1 MAKKMITNPATLDSS
16 TFVYT
21 IWFTWSNFT
30 YVSEYLS
37 RWFQTIE
44 KFLQIY
50 QETTVE
56 ESWRIK
62 IMYTN
67 IEFREL
73 QFERWKLKNN
83 CEIDI
88 SINKNLSFQKN
99 YFSDKCSDILFEHK
113 KKESS
118 DISFY

>member
-16 TFVYT
+16 TFVNT
-21 IWFTWSNFT
+21 IWFTWSNFN
-30 YVSEYLS
+30 YVSEHLS
-37 RWFQTIE
+37 RWFQTSE
-44 KFLQIY
+44 EFLQIY

-56 ESWRIK
+56 ESWKIK

-73 QFERWKLKNN
+73 QFERWKFKNN

-88 SINKNLSFQKN
+88 SINKKIK
-99 YFSDKCSDILFEHK
+99 FSEELF
-113 KKESS
+113 
-118 DISFY
+118 FR